1 MWSAAAAAAAK
12 PLERIEIMDQ
22 SEMLTLLGGL
32 YDKLVSDVAQRVQT
46 ELAGKVTEGASAAIE
61 GLKGDLD
68 SRIDACIEDWADNHL
83 NDRLDTWAMVHL
95 DVNEEIDRY
104 VRNELD
110 IADLVKDAVQDLTFE
125 VTVS

>member
-1 MWSAAAAAAAK
+1 
-12 PLERIEIMDQ
+12 MDQ

-68 SRIDACIEDWADNHL
+68 SRINACIEDWADNHL
-83 NDRLDTWAMVHL
+83 DDRLDTWADNHL

>member
-1 MWSAAAAAAAK
+1 
-12 PLERIEIMDQ
+12 
-22 SEMLTLLGGL
+22 MLTLLGGL

-68 SRIDACIEDWADNHL
+68 SRINACIEDWADNHL
-83 NDRLDTWAMVHL
+83 DDRLDTWATVHL
-95 DVNEEIDRY
+95 DVEEDIERY
-104 VRNELD
+104 MRNQFD
-110 IADLVKDAVQDLTFE
+110 IEDAVKDCIRDLSFE

>member
-1 MWSAAAAAAAK
+1 
-12 PLERIEIMDQ
+12 MDQ

-46 ELAGKVTEGASAAIE
+46 QLASKVAEGASAAIE

-68 SRIDACIEDWADNHL
+68 SRINACIEDWADNHL
-83 NDRLDTWAMVHL
+83 DDRLDTWATVHL
-95 DVNEEIDRY
+95 DVEEDIERY
-104 VRNELD
+104 MRNQFD
-110 IADLVKDAVQDLTFE
+110 IEDAVKDCIRDLSFE

>member
-1 MWSAAAAAAAK
+1 
-12 PLERIEIMDQ
+12 MDQ

-46 ELAGKVTEGASAAIE
+46 ELAGKVVEGASAAIE

-68 SRIDACIEDWADNHL
+68 SRISAGIEDWADNHL
-83 NDRLDTWAMVHL
+83 DDRLDTWATVHL
-95 DVNEEIDRY
+95 DVEGDIDRY
-104 VRNELD
+104 VRNDLD

>member
-1 MWSAAAAAAAK
+1 MT
-12 PLERIEIMDQ
+12 IEIASPAEHMDQ
-22 SEMLTLLGGL
+22 SDMLSLISGL
-32 YDKLVSDVAQRVQT
+32 YDKLVSDVA
-46 ELAGKVTEGASAAIE
+46 AKVLGQLDASIAAHVAHAVASI
-61 GLKGDLD
+61 DLTHQM
-68 SRIDACIEDWADNHL
+68 EEWADNYL
-83 NDRLDTWAMVHL
+83 DDRLDTWATVHL

>member
-46 ELAGKVTEGASAAIE
+46 ELAGKVTEGALAAIE
-61 GLKGDLD
+61 ELKKDMD
-68 SRIDACIEDWADNHL
+68 SRANACIEDWADNHL
-83 NDRLDTWAMVHL
+83 DDRLDTWATVHL
-95 DVNEEIDRY
+95 DIDGDIDRY
-104 VRNELD
+104 VRNDLD

>member
-1 MWSAAAAAAAK
+1 
-12 PLERIEIMDQ
+12 MDQ

-46 ELAGKVTEGASAAIE
+46 QLASTVLDGASAAIE

-68 SRIDACIEDWADNHL
+68 SRISAGIEDWADNHL
-83 NDRLDTWAMVHL
+83 DDRLDTWATVHL
-95 DVNEEIDRY
+95 DIEEDIERY
-104 VRNELD
+104 MRNQFD
-110 IADLVKDAVQDLTFE
+110 IEDAVKDCIRDRSFE

>member
-1 MWSAAAAAAAK
+1 
-12 PLERIEIMDQ
+12 MDQ

-46 ELAGKVTEGASAAIE
+46 QLASTVLDGASAAIE

-68 SRIDACIEDWADNHL
+68 SRISAGIEDWADNHL
-83 NDRLDTWAMVHL
+83 DDRLDTWATVHL
-95 DVNEEIDRY
+95 DIEEDIERY
-104 VRNELD
+104 MRNQFD
-110 IADLVKDAVQDLTFE
+110 IEDAVKDCIRDLSFE